1 MEKDN
6 EIMKSKKKFPLS
18 LIVCLAIVICALGA
32 IGVKVL
38 KVEDTNSGKETT
50 KEIIV
55 SDGDEIKVSDE
66 ETLRELL
73 AKEETLSLVIKKDI
87 YTSKPFA
94 INGTKTLNGE
104 GSIIMRLDA
113 EAKKDLCVV
122 SKGAELILDGATI
135 DGNGV
140 ATGVHVQS
148 GGKFKGL
155 SGEILYGM
163 PYGIQTAGVVEIEDI
178 TIDRAMHTAL
188 LVSTGGEAYMTGGKI
203 TNCIETGIAV
213 AMKAYAKI
221 SGNAVL
227 EGSAG
232 SLAYN
237 YGVLDITGG
246 KLSGST
252 ANTIFNKSELNIIS
266 ESDKLVEICDSKGS
280 AISAVGGTTVNIDG
294 LYIHDVAKH
303 GLNLEKE
310 GTGVVKNCT
319 IERLG
324 RMGLYVATSSV
335 MEIENVTIKEGK
347 YRGIVNNDG
356 TVMVKNTDISDME
369 GAGIVTAGK
378 KSVTTL
384 EDIKI
389 AKVAKSGLGIT
400 GGKVTA
406 KNLNISDAAGSGIN
420 ITTEA
425 STSEITN
432 AKVTKSGKNG
442 IAMTI
447 GTLTAKNIAI
457 DGSKDNGVYLKAK
470 AVANLTDTTIKNSE
484 IHAVGN
490 YGGKLTS
497 KNLTIE
503 VTEKG
508 GIVSKGGTVNCDTT
522 TISKTG
528 SRAVN
533 LLEGCQATM
542 TALKIKDAGNTA
554 VYADGGSV
562 KLTDYEVD
570 QVKGHGIYLMNS
582 EKMMLQ
588 NGKVSNTTRN
598 GVYVGE
604 KTNVTFEDTSV
615 SNVGEQGFALYRG
628 TVTVRNLTIEETGK
642 GGMISDGGTIK
653 GNTVAISKT
662 GSRGISLKNNATAN
676 IKILEIAEA
685 GGVGAWVEDSVGNF
699 TEFTIDS
706 AKKTGVSVEGTGNS
720 YLKDGV
726 INALA
731 KGVFVNTGAVGEA
744 NNLKVYR
751 MKGNAEPLIDVYIDG
766 TFTLKNAESLV
777 EGNGLAGRGM
787 RVNGKVTMKDGTI
800 RNNNFVS
807 EKNDGIGGGGV
818 YIGATGKFVMDNGTI
833 EKNATTENGAGVYVR
848 NGGSFTLNKGTI
860 QDNQSDKAGA
870 GVAVVGTMTMKD
882 GVIQGNS
889 TKTNAAG
896 ILVSKDATF
905 KMSGGIVTGN
915 AAGKGGGG
923 LFVQSDKVTV
933 SGGKIT
939 SNTAT
944 ENGSGVYVHSGKLT
958 MTGGT
963 VSEHGTKKEPTNSVG
978 AGVYVRAGATFD
990 MDGAKAS
997 VANNYTTRPGAGV
1010 AVYGTFNLKNGV
1022 IQENNTTGNAAGIF
1036 VGSDEENKIYATF
1049 TMTGGTVTGN
1059 TAGKGGGGLFIQ
1071 SENAS
1076 IIGGEITGNI
1086 ATEAGSGVNIN
1097 AGKLIMT
1104 GGSIS
1109 GHGTEDAPTENNGA
1123 GVYVNAGARFEMN
1136 GENATVENNHSTKSG
1151 AGVAVYGTF
1160 NLKNGKIQNN
1170 TTTGNA
1176 AGILVNKVG
1185 SFAMT
1190 GGNVTDNI
1198 ADGKGGGIYVQ
1209 SESNDTEFTT
1219 NIHGGS
1225 IAGNEAA
1232 NGAGIYVDTNKNVS
1246 IKNVTIESNAATES
1260 GGGVY
1265 VNRAKSCVM
1274 GEGSLVASNTAVNGG
1289 GVYIIGSGTFKME
1302 NGSITA
1308 NISTGSEDDGKAVAG
1323 MGSGVYVGEPSS
1335 NSKLF
1340 EMTGGTIS
1348 GHGTTEVKSNSLG
1361 AGVYVASGAK
1371 FEMNGENAIVENNH
1385 STKSGA
1391 GVAVYGTFNLKNGK
1405 IQNNTTTANAAGI
1418 LVNKIGVFSM
1428 TGGTITGNVA
1438 DGKGGGIYIQSESDD
1453 AEFTTNI
1460 HGGTITANGAA
1471 NGAGIY
1477 VDTNKNVS
1485 IKNVTMQS
1493 NIATENGGGVYVH
1506 RAKSCVMGEGSL
1518 VASNTAV
1525 NGGGVY
1531 IIGSGTFK
1539 MENGSITANIST
1551 GSEDDGK
1558 AVAGMGSG
1566 VYVGEPSSNSKLF
1579 EMTGGTISGHGT
1591 ADARSNGYG
1600 AGVYVASGAKFE
1612 MNGADAVIKDNFSN
1626 KNGAGVAVSGTFTMS
1641 KGTIQGNNTTANGA
1655 GVYILGT
1662 GSFTMSGG
1670 TITSNTATNGGGV
1683 YQTGDSNASMSGGT
1697 ITNNTAT
1704 GTQDESGK
1712 GSGVYVATSKDTYAF
1727 TMTGGNISGHGDTTA
1742 SNVVGAGVYV
1752 ETGSHFKLQ
1761 KNGEI
1766 KDNHT
1771 TANGAGIAVAGK
1783 LSMSGGTIK
1792 ENTTTADGGG
1802 VYVLGNGVFN
1812 MNTTTSI
1819 TYNEAVNGGGV
1830 YHNGQTFN
1838 MKKGTISSNKAT
1850 NGGGVYVNSQ
1860 KFEMTTA
1867 DSKTITG
1874 NTATAAGAGVYVNA
1888 GTFDMQN
1895 GTISN
1900 HGTSGKRSA
1909 GKGAVYVASGATFEM
1924 NGANAVIKD
1933 NFSNKNGAGVYVD
1946 STLQADNSYLGGTF
1960 NLKNGKIQG
1969 NNTSENGGGIYLNN
1983 GVNMTMTGG
1992 LIGGTGT
1999 AVNKAT
2005 KNGGAICAVGCGTIT
2020 LQAGEI
2026 SGNTADGNVKGVF
2039 LQNAYSISKVIL
2051 HTGFVMGNEI
2061 RFNNLDNRESDKP
2074 ALEIVGDLTGTLNLG
2089 FHNNGTVYIK
2099 CSSAAEATDI
2109 DENNRIVN
2117 FYAPSYGFS
2126 YTAVGEYL
2134 KVEF

>member
-6 EIMKSKKKFPLS
+6 EMMKSKKKFPLS

-113 EAKKDLCVV
+113 EAKKELCVV

-140 ATGVHVQS
+140 ATGVNVQS

-266 ESDKLVEICDSKGS
+266 ESDKLVEICESKGS

-615 SNVGEQGFALYRG
+615 SNVGEQGFAVYLG
-628 TVTVRNLTIEETGK
+628 TVTVRNLTIQETGK
-642 GGMISDGGTIK
+642 GGLISEGGTIK
-653 GNTVAISKT
+653 GNTVAINNTK
-662 GSRGISLKNNATAN
+662 SRAISLKTNATAE
-676 IKILEIAEA
+676 IKTLAIKDSNN
-685 GGVGAWVEDSVGNF
+685 VGAWVEDSTGNF
-699 TEFTIDS
+699 TDFTIDS
-706 AKKTGVSVEGTGNS
+706 TKSTAVNVAGTGKS
-720 YLKDGV
+720 YLKNGV
-726 INALA
+726 INAKA
-731 KGVFVNTGAVGEA
+731 KGVFVNTGAEATA

-751 MKGNAEPLIDVYIDG
+751 MKGNAEPLIDIYIDG
-766 TFTLKNAESLV
+766 TFTLKDAESLV
-777 EGNGLAGRGM
+777 EGNGYTGRGM
-787 RVNGKVTMKDGTI
+787 RVNGTVTMNGGTI
-800 RNNNFVS
+800 RNNHFVS
-807 EKNDGIGGGGV
+807 EKGDGIGGGGV
-818 YIGATGKFVMDNGTI
+818 YIGATGNLVMNDGTV
-833 EKNATTENGAGVYVR
+833 EKNTTTESGAGVYIR
-848 NGGSFTLNKGTI
+848 AGGKFTLNKGTI
-860 QDNQSDKAGA
+860 QNNESDKAGA
-870 GVAVVGTMTMKD
+870 GVAAVGTFTMNQ
-882 GVIQGNS
+882 GTVQGNS
-889 TKTNAAG
+889 TTGNAAG
-896 ILVSKDATF
+896 ILVSKDAAF
-905 KMSGGIVTGN
+905 AMSGG
-915 AAGKGGGG
+915 K
-923 LFVQSDKVTV
+923 
-933 SGGKIT
+933 
-939 SNTAT
+939 
-944 ENGSGVYVHSGKLT
+944 
-958 MTGGT
+958 
-963 VSEHGTKKEPTNSVG
+963 
-978 AGVYVRAGATFD
+978 
-990 MDGAKAS
+990 
-997 VANNYTTRPGAGV
+997 
-1010 AVYGTFNLKNGV
+1010 
-1022 IQENNTTGNAAGIF
+1022 
-1036 VGSDEENKIYATF
+1036 
-1049 TMTGGTVTGN
+1049 VTGN
-1059 TAGKGGGGLFIQ
+1059 TAGKNGGGIFTQ
-1071 SENAS
+1071 STNT
-1076 IIGGEITGNI
+1076 IITGGEILNNKAIGTGTN
-1086 ATEAGSGVNIN
+1086 G
-1097 AGKLIMT
+1097 
-1104 GGSIS
+1104 
-1109 GHGTEDAPTENNGA
+1109 NGA
-1123 GVYVNAGARFEMN
+1123 GLYVHSN
-1136 GENATVENNHSTKSG
+1136 GMLTMQ
-1151 AGVAVYGTF
+1151 
-1160 NLKNGKIQNN
+1160 NG
-1170 TTTGNA
+1170 TTTIKGNEA
-1176 AGILVNKVG
+1176 AVNGGGIYIATTVADAKNTI
-1185 SFAMT
+1185 T
-1190 GGNVTDNI
+1190 GAVIEENTAVD
-1198 ADGKGGGIYVQ
+1198 GGGIYVNTSQ
-1209 SESNDTEFTT
+1209 DVTM
-1219 NIHGGS
+1219 
-1225 IAGNEAA
+1225 
-1232 NGAGIYVDTNKNVS
+1232 NGMTIQKNTAS
-1246 IKNVTIESNAATES
+1246 QN

-1265 VNRAKSCVM
+1265 IYLSKSVAM
-1274 GEGSLVASNTAVNGG
+1274 EGGQISANTAVNGG
-1289 GVYIIGSGTFKME
+1289 GVYNVWRGQFNMSGGTISG
-1302 NGSITA
+1302 NTA
-1308 NISTGSEDDGKAVAG
+1308 TGTETVVGR
-1323 MGSGVYVGEPSS
+1323 GSGVYVGAFDPEKPKKS
-1335 NSKLF
+1335 F
-1340 EMTGGTIS
+1340 TMTGGTIS
-1348 GHGTTEVKSNSLG
+1348 GHGTEEERSNSQG
-1361 AGVYVASGAK
+1361 AGVYVANGATFK
-1371 FEMNGENAIVENNH
+1371 MTGENAVIENNY
-1385 STKSGA
+1385 SSQVGA
-1391 GVAVYGTFNLKNGK
+1391 GVAVIGTFTMSNGK
-1405 IQNNTTTANAAGI
+1405 IQGNNTTGNGAGVLVIKDTGAFTMSGGTIANNTTSKSGGGI
-1418 LVNKIGVFSM
+1418 FTQSTSTTI
-1428 TGGTITGNVA
+1428 TGGTIENNTATVDGGGVYVHTAGILTMEGGIVKNNTTNGN
-1438 DGKGGGIYIQSESDD
+1438 GGGIYVATTVADAKNTITGAVIEENTATDGGGVYLNTSKAVTMSNMTIQS
-1453 AEFTTNI
+1453 N
-1460 HGGTITANGAA
+1460 TA
-1471 NGAGIY
+1471 
-1477 VDTNKNVS
+1477 T
-1485 IKNVTMQS
+1485 Q
-1493 NIATENGGGVYVH
+1493 NGGGVYVYSTSSF
-1506 RAKSCVMGEGSL
+1506 KMGSGTIT
-1518 VASNTAV
+1518 ANTAI

-1531 IIGSGTFK
+1531 TYNKGVFTQEGGNITNNTATG
-1539 MENGSITANIST
+1539 NGGGVCVVANNDKPFT
-1551 GSEDDGK
+1551 
-1558 AVAGMGSG
+1558 
-1566 VYVGEPSSNSKLF
+1566 
-1579 EMTGGTISGHGT
+1579 MTGGTISGHGT
-1591 ADARSNGYG
+1591 ETARSNSQG
-1600 AGVYVASGAKFE
+1600 AGVYVASGSVFN
-1612 MNGADAVIKDNFSN
+1612 MTGANAVIE
-1626 KNGAGVAVSGTFTMS
+1626 
-1641 KGTIQGNNTTANGA
+1641 NNYTTQNGA
-1655 GVYILGT
+1655 GVYIASTQQEDSSYVGGT
-1662 GSFTMSGG
+1662 FTMSAG
-1670 TITSNTATNGGGV
+1670 TIQGNDSALNGGGLFL
-1683 YQTGDSNASMSGGT
+1683 D
-1697 ITNNTAT
+1697 
-1704 GTQDESGK
+1704 
-1712 GSGVYVATSKDTYAF
+1712 SGVA
-1727 TMTGGNISGHGDTTA
+1727 
-1742 SNVVGAGVYV
+1742 
-1752 ETGSHFKLQ
+1752 
-1761 KNGEI
+1761 
-1766 KDNHT
+1766 
-1771 TANGAGIAVAGK
+1771 
-1783 LSMSGGTIK
+1783 
-1792 ENTTTADGGG
+1792 
-1802 VYVLGNGVFN
+1802 
-1812 MNTTTSI
+1812 
-1819 TYNEAVNGGGV
+1819 
-1830 YHNGQTFN
+1830 
-1838 MKKGTISSNKAT
+1838 
-1850 NGGGVYVNSQ
+1850 
-1860 KFEMTTA
+1860 
-1867 DSKTITG
+1867 
-1874 NTATAAGAGVYVNA
+1874 
-1888 GTFDMQN
+1888 
-1895 GTISN
+1895 
-1900 HGTSGKRSA
+1900 
-1909 GKGAVYVASGATFEM
+1909 
-1924 NGANAVIKD
+1924 
-1933 NFSNKNGAGVYVD
+1933 
-1946 STLQADNSYLGGTF
+1946 
-1960 NLKNGKIQG
+1960 
-1969 NNTSENGGGIYLNN
+1969 
-1983 GVNMTMTGG
+1983 MTMTGG
-1992 LIGGTGT
+1992 KV
-1999 AVNKAT
+1999 VNNNCT
-2005 KNGGAICAVGCGTIT
+2005 KNGGAICAAGSNTIT
-2020 LQAGEI
+2020 LQTGEI
-2026 SGNTADGNVKGVF
+2026 SGNTADGTVQGVF
-2039 LQNAYSISKVIL
+2039 LQSAGATSKAIL
-2051 HTGFVMGNEI
+2051 HATFTMGNEI
-2061 RFNNLDNRESDKP
+2061 RYNSLSNRGTDNPVLTVKGNSLGYNLN
-2074 ALEIVGDLTGTLNLG
+2074 AG
-2089 FHNNGTVYIK
+2089 FHKSGGNKTVYIE
-2099 CSSAAEATDI
+2099 CDSAEA
-2109 DENNRIVN
+2109 
-2117 FYAPSYGFS
+2117 A
-2126 YTAVGEYL
+2126 TAIYEKLTFFKTTSCQKQHEAGSKYITITV
-2134 KVEF
+2134 K